1 MRNIVRFLKGHVP
14 AILLIL
20 VLLVAE
26 AWCDLAL
33 PGYTSDI
40 VDVGIQ
46 QGGIA
51 SPLPQELQSDSME
64 LLTLFLSDSDA
75 DTVRSSYRQN
85 DDGTWQLDSSLSSTR
100 KSDLE
105 SILITPMALCY
116 TAGQQEGSQL
126 DMLPQAVATGQI
138 TRDQLLA
145 MEDQAL
151 SQMGDI
157 SDSMLRQMA
166 TEYLKD
172 EYSALGKD
180 LGAIQTRYLLITG
193 GKMLGITLLSVLCV
207 IVITLLA
214 SRIAAAVS
222 RDLRD
227 QVFRQVLSFSAA
239 EMDQFSTA
247 SLITRSTNDIQ
258 QIQMV
263 IVMLLRMVLYAPI
276 LGIGGILKV
285 AATKTGLGWIIA
297 VAVGCLLGLVL
308 LLVSIAMPKFK
319 KMQTLVDDLN
329 LVSRE
334 ILTGVPVIRAFSREQ
349 HAIAHFDE
357 ANTNLKN
364 NQLFVNRVMAIMS
377 PLMMFIM
384 YGITAMI
391 LWFGAKGIDLGT
403 MQTGDL
409 TAFITYTMQIVMSF
423 MMITMVSIM
432 LPRASVAADRIME
445 VLNTTSSVADPAA
458 PVSVPQASGALEFHD
473 VSFTYPG
480 GESPVLSHISFTA
493 RPGETTAIIGATGS
507 GKSTLLNL
515 IPRFYDVSEGC
526 ITLDGQDIRS
536 LSQHDLRAQL
546 GYVPQ
551 KGILFSGDMESNL
564 KFGGEHISDEAMVA
578 AAGIAQA
585 DDFISEKAEGYH
597 APIAQ
602 GGSNVSGG
610 QKQRL
615 SIARAIAAD
624 PKIYLFDDSFSALD
638 YKTDAALRQAL
649 AKAAADATIVIVA
662 QRISTVMKAQQ
673 ILVLDEGRIVGRGT
687 HETLLKTCPTYL
699 DIAKSQLSAKELGL
713 EGGLSHGE

>member
-33 PGYTSDI
+33 PSYTSDI

-46 QGGIA
+46 QGGIS
-51 SPLPQELQSDSME
+51 SPLPQELQDSSME
-64 LLTLFLSDSDA
+64 LLTLFLEDSDA
-75 DTVRSSYRQN
+75 AIVRAAYTQDS
-85 DDGTWQLDSSLSSTR
+85 DGNWTLQGGLTAQE
-100 KSDLE
+100 KQDLTD
-105 SILITPMALCY
+105 LLRVPMALCY
-116 TAGQQEGSQL
+116 TAKQQGETDL
-126 DMLPQAVATGQI
+126 TMLPQAIAAGQV
-138 TRDQLLA
+138 TKDQLLA
-145 MEDQAL
+145 MKDQAL
-151 SQMGDI
+151 AQMGDL
-157 SDSMLRQMA
+157 SDTMLNQMA
-166 TEYLKD
+166 TEYLKE
-172 EYSALGKD
+172 EYTALGID
-180 LGAIQTRYLLITG
+180 LDDIQTHYLLVTG

-207 IVITLLA
+207 IIITLLA

-227 QVFRQVLSFSAA
+227 QVFRRVLSFSNR

-308 LLVSIAMPKFK
+308 ILMSVAMPKFK

-334 ILTGVPVIRAFSREQ
+334 ILTGVPVIRAFSREE
-349 HAIAHFDE
+349 HAVAHFDE

-364 NQLFVNRVMAIMS
+364 NQLFVNRVMSIMS

-445 VLNTTSSVADPAA
+445 ILNTNTSVEDPAQPKDA
-458 PVSVPQASGALEFHD
+458 ANLTGQVEFHD

-480 GESPVLSHISFTA
+480 SEAPALSHISFTA
-493 RPGETTAIIGATGS
+493 NPGETTAIIGSTGS

-515 IPRFYDVSEGC
+515 IPRFYDVSQGS
-526 ITLDGQDIRS
+526 ITLGGTDLRQ

-551 KGILFSGDMESNL
+551 KGVLFSGDIESNL
-564 KFGGEHISDEAMVA
+564 KFGGKHITNDAMVTA
-578 AAGIAQA
+578 AQIAQA
-585 DDFISEKAEGYH
+585 TEFIESKPDGYH
-597 APIAQ
+597 SSIAQ

-615 SIARAIAAD
+615 SIARAVAGN

-638 YKTDAALRQAL
+638 YKTDVALRQAL
-649 AKAAADATIVIVA
+649 AENVSDATIIIVA
-662 QRISTVMKAQQ
+662 QRISTVMKAEQ

-687 HETLLKTCPTYL
+687 HQELLRTCPTYL
-699 DIAKSQLSAKELGL
+699 DIAKSQLSPKELGL
-713 EGGLSHGE
+713 EGGN

>member
-1 MRNIVRFLKGHVP
+1 MRNIARFLKGHIP
-14 AILLIL
+14 AIALIL

-33 PGYTSDI
+33 PSYTSDI

-46 QGGIA
+46 QGGIS
-51 SPLPQELQSDSME
+51 SPLPEQLRDESMQ
-64 LLTLFLSDSDA
+64 LLTLFMSDSDA
-75 DTVRSSYRQN
+75 DTVRAAYGQ
-85 DDGTWQLDSSLSSTR
+85 DQDGAWQLSDTLSASE
-100 KSDLE
+100 KSQLE
-105 SILITPMALCY
+105 DILLTPMALCY
-116 TAGQQEGSQL
+116 TAEQQEGNQL
-126 DMLPQAVATGQI
+126 DMLPQAVAAGQI
-138 TRDQLLA
+138 TKEQIVAMKDTALA
-145 MEDQAL
+145 
-151 SQMGDI
+151 QMGDL
-157 SDSMLRQMA
+157 SDTMLQQMA
-166 TEYLKD
+166 TEYLKE
-172 EYSALGKD
+172 EYTALGVD
-180 LGAIQTRYLLITG
+180 LGAIQRHYLWVTG
-193 GKMLGITLLSVLCV
+193 GKMLGITLGSVLCV
-207 IVITLLA
+207 IIITLLA

-239 EMDQFSTA
+239 ETDRFSTA

-285 AATKTGLGWIIA
+285 SATKTGLGWIIA

-308 LLVSIAMPKFK
+308 ILMAVAMPKFK

-334 ILTGVPVIRAFSREQ
+334 ILTGVSVIRAFSRED
-349 HAIAHFDE
+349 HAVAHFDE

-391 LWFGAKGIDLGT
+391 LWFGAKGINLGT

-445 VLNTTSSVADPAA
+445 VLNTKPSVTDPTQPESATDLNGT
-458 PVSVPQASGALEFHD
+458 VEFQD
-473 VSFTYPG
+473 VSFCYPG
-480 GESPVLSHISFTA
+480 SEAPALSHISFTA
-493 RPGETTAIIGATGS
+493 KPGETTAIIGSTGS

-515 IPRFYDVSEGC
+515 IPRFYDATQGRV
-526 ITLDGQDIRS
+526 TLGGRDIRS
-536 LSQHDLRAQL
+536 LTQHDLRAQL

-551 KGILFSGDMESNL
+551 KGVLFSGDIESNL
-564 KFGGEHISDEAMVA
+564 KFGGEHITDEAMEKA
-578 AAGIAQA
+578 AEIAQA
-585 DDFISEKAEGYH
+585 TEFISGKPVGYH
-597 APIAQ
+597 SSIAQ

-615 SIARAIAAD
+615 SIARAIAGD
-624 PKIYLFDDSFSALD
+624 PKVYLFDDSFSALD

-649 AKAAADATIVIVA
+649 ADNVGDATVIIVA

-673 ILVLDEGRIVGRGT
+673 ILVLDEGKIVGRGT
-687 HETLLKTCPTYL
+687 HEELLRSCPTYL
-699 DIAKSQLSAKELGL
+699 DIAKSQLSAQELGL
-713 EGGLSHGE
+713 EGGA

>member
-20 VLLVAE
+20 MLLVAE

-51 SPLPQELQSDSME
+51 SPLPEQLQSDSME
-64 LLTLFLSDSDA
+64 LLTLFLSDSNA
-75 DTVRSSYRQN
+75 NTVRSSYTLSS
-85 DDGTWQLDSSLSSTR
+85 DGIWQLDSSLSGTQ
-100 KSDLE
+100 KSELE
-105 SILITPMALCY
+105 TILITPMALCY

-126 DMLPQAVATGQI
+126 DMLPQAVAAGQI
-138 TRDQLLA
+138 TKEQLLA
-145 MEDQAL
+145 MKDQAL

-180 LGAIQTRYLLITG
+180 LNAIQTHYLLITG
-193 GKMLGITLLSVLCV
+193 GKMLGITLLSILCV

-308 LLVSIAMPKFK
+308 ILVSIAMPKFK

-349 HAIAHFDE
+349 HAVDHFDE

-391 LWFGAKGIDLGT
+391 VWFGAKGIDLGT

-458 PVSVPQASGALEFHD
+458 PASVTQVSGELAFHD

-480 GESPVLSHISFTA
+480 GESPALSHISFTA
-493 RPGETTAIIGATGS
+493 RPGETTAIIGSTGS

-515 IPRFYDVSEGC
+515 IPRFYDASEGS

-536 LSQHDLRAQL
+536 ISQHDLRQQL

-551 KGILFSGDMESNL
+551 KGILFSGDIESNL
-564 KFGGEHISDEAMVA
+564 KFGGEHISDDAMVSA
-578 AAGIAQA
+578 ARIAQA
-585 DDFISEKAEGYH
+585 DDFISQKAEGYH

-615 SIARAIAAD
+615 SIARAIAAN

-687 HETLLKTCPTYL
+687 HEELLKNCPTYL

-713 EGGLSHGE
+713 EGGIPHGE

>member
-20 VLLVAE
+20 MLLVAE

-51 SPLPQELQSDSME
+51 SPLPEQLQSDSME
-64 LLTLFLSDSDA
+64 LLTLFLSDSNA
-75 DTVRSSYRQN
+75 NTVRSSYTLSS
-85 DDGTWQLDSSLSSTR
+85 DGIWQLDSSLSGTQ
-100 KSDLE
+100 KSELE
-105 SILITPMALCY
+105 TILITPMALCY

-126 DMLPQAVATGQI
+126 DMLPQAVAAGQI
-138 TRDQLLA
+138 TKEQLLA
-145 MEDQAL
+145 MKDQAL
-151 SQMGDI
+151 SQMGDS

-180 LGAIQTRYLLITG
+180 LNAIQTHYLLITG
-193 GKMLGITLLSVLCV
+193 GKMLGITLLSILCV

-227 QVFRQVLSFSAA
+227 QVLRQVLSFSAA

-308 LLVSIAMPKFK
+308 ILVSIAMPKFK

-349 HAIAHFDE
+349 HAVDHFDE

-391 LWFGAKGIDLGT
+391 VWFGAKGIDLGT

-458 PVSVPQASGALEFHD
+458 PASITQVSGELAFHD

-480 GESPVLSHISFTA
+480 GESPALSHISFTA
-493 RPGETTAIIGATGS
+493 RPGETTAIIGSTGS

-515 IPRFYDVSEGC
+515 IPRFYDASEGS

-536 LSQHDLRAQL
+536 ISQHDLRQQL

-551 KGILFSGDMESNL
+551 KGILFSGDIESNL
-564 KFGGEHISDEAMVA
+564 KFGGEHISDDAMVSA
-578 AAGIAQA
+578 ARIAQA
-585 DDFISEKAEGYH
+585 DDFISQKAEGYH

-615 SIARAIAAD
+615 SIARAIAAN

-687 HETLLKTCPTYL
+687 HEELLKNCPTYL

-713 EGGLSHGE
+713 EGGIPHGE

>member
-20 VLLVAE
+20 MLLVAE

-51 SPLPQELQSDSME
+51 SPLPEQLQSDSME

-75 DTVRSSYRQN
+75 NTVRSSYTLSS
-85 DDGTWQLDSSLSSTR
+85 DGIWQLDSSLSGTQ
-100 KSDLE
+100 KSELE
-105 SILITPMALCY
+105 TILITPMALCY

-126 DMLPQAVATGQI
+126 DMLPQAIAAGQI
-138 TRDQLLA
+138 TKEQLLA
-145 MEDQAL
+145 MKDQAL

-180 LGAIQTRYLLITG
+180 LNAIQTHYLLITG

-308 LLVSIAMPKFK
+308 ILVSIAMPKFK

-334 ILTGVPVIRAFSREQ
+334 ILTGVPVIRAF
-349 HAIAHFDE
+349 
-357 ANTNLKN
+357 
-364 NQLFVNRVMAIMS
+364 
-377 PLMMFIM
+377 
-384 YGITAMI
+384 
-391 LWFGAKGIDLGT
+391 
-403 MQTGDL
+403 
-409 TAFITYTMQIVMSF
+409 
-423 MMITMVSIM
+423 
-432 LPRASVAADRIME
+432 
-445 VLNTTSSVADPAA
+445 
-458 PVSVPQASGALEFHD
+458 
-473 VSFTYPG
+473 YPG
-480 GESPVLSHISFTA
+480 AA
-493 RPGETTAIIGATGS
+493 R
-507 GKSTLLNL
+507 
-515 IPRFYDVSEGC
+515 R
-526 ITLDGQDIRS
+526 
-536 LSQHDLRAQL
+536 
-546 GYVPQ
+546 
-551 KGILFSGDMESNL
+551 
-564 KFGGEHISDEAMVA
+564 
-578 AAGIAQA
+578 
-585 DDFISEKAEGYH
+585 
-597 APIAQ
+597 
-602 GGSNVSGG
+602 
-610 QKQRL
+610 
-615 SIARAIAAD
+615 
-624 PKIYLFDDSFSALD
+624 
-638 YKTDAALRQAL
+638 
-649 AKAAADATIVIVA
+649 
-662 QRISTVMKAQQ
+662 
-673 ILVLDEGRIVGRGT
+673 
-687 HETLLKTCPTYL
+687 
-699 DIAKSQLSAKELGL
+699 
-713 EGGLSHGE
+713 

>member
-1 MRNIVRFLKGHVP
+1 MQMRNIVRFLKGHVP
-14 AILLIL
+14 AILVIL

-33 PGYTSDI
+33 PSYTSDI

-51 SPLPQELQSDSME
+51 SPVSEQLRDSSME
-64 LLTLFLSDSDA
+64 LLTLFLSDDDA
-75 DTVRSSYRQN
+75 DTVRSFYTQN
-85 DDGTWQLDSSLSSTR
+85 AEGVWELNDGLSGSE
-100 KSDLE
+100 KSQLE
-105 SILITPMALCY
+105 SLLTVPMALCY
-116 TAGQQEGSQL
+116 SAEQQGSTDL
-126 DMLPQAVATGQI
+126 SMLPQAVAAGQVS
-138 TRDQLLA
+138 RDQLLT
-145 MEDQAL
+145 MKDQAL
-151 SQMGDI
+151 EQMGDL
-157 SDSMLRQMA
+157 SDTMLGQMA
-166 TEYLKD
+166 AEYLKE
-172 EYSALGKD
+172 EYTALDID
-180 LGAIQTRYLLITG
+180 LDAIQTHYLLVTG
-193 GKMLGITLLSVLCV
+193 GKMLGITLASVLCV
-207 IVITLLA
+207 IIITLLA

-227 QVFRQVLSFSAA
+227 QVFRQVLSFSTA
-239 EMDQFSTA
+239 EMDHFSTA

-308 LLVSIAMPKFK
+308 ILMAVAMPKFK

-349 HAIAHFDE
+349 HAVEHFDE

-364 NQLFVNRVMAIMS
+364 NQLFVNRVMSIMS

-403 MQTGDL
+403 MQTGEL

-445 VLNTTSSVADPAA
+445 ILNTHTTVTDPDEAAALDSCKGQVA
-458 PVSVPQASGALEFHD
+458 FHD

-480 GESPVLSHISFTA
+480 SESPALSHISFTA
-493 RPGETTAIIGATGS
+493 NPGETTAIIGSTGS

-515 IPRFYDVSEGC
+515 IPRFYDATQGS
-526 ITLDGQDIRS
+526 ITLDGTDIRDYR
-536 LSQHDLRAQL
+536 QHDLRSVL

-551 KGILFSGDMESNL
+551 KGVLFSGDIESNL
-564 KFGGEHISDEAMVA
+564 KFGGKHITDEAMLSA
-578 AAGIAQA
+578 AEIAQA
-585 DDFISEKAEGYH
+585 TEFIESKPEHYH
-597 APIAQ
+597 SSIAQ

-615 SIARAIAAD
+615 SIARAIAGD
-624 PKIYLFDDSFSALD
+624 PKVYLFDDSFSALD
-638 YKTDAALRQAL
+638 YKTDVALRQAL
-649 AKAAADATIVIVA
+649 SEKVSDATIIIVA

-673 ILVLDEGRIVGRGT
+673 ILVLDEGEIVGRGT
-687 HETLLKTCPTYL
+687 HEELLRSCPTYL
-699 DIAKSQLSAKELGL
+699 DIAKSQLSEQELGL
-713 EGGLSHGE
+713 EGGN

>member
-20 VLLVAE
+20 MLLVAE

-51 SPLPQELQSDSME
+51 SPLPEQLQSDSME

-75 DTVRSSYRQN
+75 NTVRSFYTLSS
-85 DDGTWQLDSSLSSTR
+85 DGIWQLDSSLSGTQ
-100 KSDLE
+100 KLE
-105 SILITPMALCY
+105 LETILITPMALCY

-126 DMLPQAVATGQI
+126 DMLPQAIAAGQI
-138 TRDQLLA
+138 TKEQLLA
-145 MEDQAL
+145 MKDQAL

-180 LGAIQTRYLLITG
+180 LNAIQTHYLLITG

-308 LLVSIAMPKFK
+308 ILVSIAMPKFK

-349 HAIAHFDE
+349 HAVDHFDE

-391 LWFGAKGIDLGT
+391 VWFGAKGIDLGT

-432 LPRASVAADRIME
+432 LPRASNHGGTEYNILRGRSRSPGVCYSGIRRAGVPRCVLYLPRRRISGTQSHQLYRPSWRDHRHHRLHRQRKVHAAEPDPP
-445 VLNTTSSVADPAA
+445 VLRCIRGQHNTGRSEYPQYFPARPPAA
-458 PVSVPQASGALEFHD
+458 ARLRSAKGH
-473 VSFTYPG
+473 
-480 GESPVLSHISFTA
+480 PVLGGY
-493 RPGETTAIIGATGS
+493 RKQPE
-507 GKSTLLNL
+507 
-515 IPRFYDVSEGC
+515 
-526 ITLDGQDIRS
+526 IR
-536 LSQHDLRAQL
+536 R
-546 GYVPQ
+546 
-551 KGILFSGDMESNL
+551 
-564 KFGGEHISDEAMVA
+564 
-578 AAGIAQA
+578 
-585 DDFISEKAEGYH
+585 
-597 APIAQ
+597 
-602 GGSNVSGG
+602 
-610 QKQRL
+610 
-615 SIARAIAAD
+615 
-624 PKIYLFDDSFSALD
+624 
-638 YKTDAALRQAL
+638 
-649 AKAAADATIVIVA
+649 
-662 QRISTVMKAQQ
+662 
-673 ILVLDEGRIVGRGT
+673 
-687 HETLLKTCPTYL
+687 
-699 DIAKSQLSAKELGL
+699 
-713 EGGLSHGE
+713 

>member
-51 SPLPQELQSDSME
+51 SPLPEELRSDSME

-75 DTVRSSYRQN
+75 ETVRSSYRQN
-85 DDGTWQLDSSLSSTR
+85 DDGIWQLDSSLSSAR
-100 KSDLE
+100 KTELE

-126 DMLPQAVATGQI
+126 DMLPQAVAAGQI

-145 MEDQAL
+145 MKEQAL
-151 SQMGDI
+151 SQLGDI

-180 LGAIQTRYLLITG
+180 LGAIQTHYLLITG

-227 QVFRQVLSFSAA
+227 QVFRHVLSFSAA

-308 LLVSIAMPKFK
+308 ILVSIAMPKFK

-349 HAIAHFDE
+349 HAVAHFDE

-391 LWFGAKGIDLGT
+391 VWFGAKGIDLGT

-445 VLNTTSSVADPAA
+445 VLNTASTVADPAA
-458 PVSVPQASGALEFHD
+458 PISVSQASGALEFHD

-480 GESPVLSHISFTA
+480 GESPALSHISFTA

-515 IPRFYDVSEGC
+515 IPRFYDVSEGS

-551 KGILFSGDMESNL
+551 KGILFSGDVESNL
-564 KFGGEHISDEAMVA
+564 KFGGEHISDEAMTA
-578 AAGIAQA
+578 AARTAQA
-585 DDFISEKAEGYH
+585 DDFISQKPEGYH

-649 AKAAADATIVIVA
+649 SKAAADATIVIVA

-687 HETLLKTCPTYL
+687 HEALLKTCPTYL
-699 DIAKSQLSAKELGL
+699 GIAKSQLSAKELGL

>member
-1 MRNIVRFLKGHVP
+1 MRNIVRFLKGHIP
-14 AILLIL
+14 SILLIL

-33 PGYTSDI
+33 PSYTSDI

-46 QGGIA
+46 QGGID
-51 SPLPQELQSDSME
+51 SPLPEHLRDSSMQLLQ
-64 LLTLFLSDSDA
+64 LFLSDSDVE
-75 DTVRSSYRQN
+75 TVQSAYSQ
-85 DDGTWQLDSSLSSTR
+85 DDEGVWQLRDDLSASEQS
-100 KSDLE
+100 KLE
-105 SILITPMALCY
+105 EILLTPMALCY
-116 TAGQQEGSQL
+116 TAQQQEGSQL
-126 DMLPQAVATGQI
+126 EMLPQAVAAGQI
-138 TRDQLLA
+138 TKDQLLS
-145 MEDQAL
+145 MKDEAL
-151 SQMGDI
+151 SQMGDL
-157 SDSMLRQMA
+157 SDTMLQQMA
-166 TEYLKD
+166 TEYLKA
-172 EYSALGKD
+172 EYTALNID
-180 LGAIQTRYLLITG
+180 LDAIQSHYLWVTG
-193 GKMLGITLLSVLCV
+193 GKMLGITLISVLCV
-207 IVITLLA
+207 IIITLVA
-214 SRIAAAVS
+214 SRVAAAVS

-239 EMDQFSTA
+239 ETDQFSTA

-276 LGIGGILKV
+276 LGIGGIVKV

-308 LLVSIAMPKFK
+308 ILMAVAMPKFK

-334 ILTGVPVIRAFSREQ
+334 ILTGVPVIRAFSREE
-349 HAIAHFDE
+349 HAVEHFDQ

-364 NQLFVNRVMAIMS
+364 NQLFVNRVMAVMS

-391 LWFGAKGIDLGT
+391 VWFGAKGIDLGT

-432 LPRASVAADRIME
+432 LPRASVAANRIME
-445 VLNTTSSVADPAA
+445 VLNTKPSIADPA
-458 PVSVPQASGALEFHD
+458 VPEDAKNLGGTVEFQD
-473 VSFTYPG
+473 VSFCYPG
-480 GESPVLSHISFTA
+480 SETPALSHISFTA
-493 RPGETTAIIGATGS
+493 RPGETTAIIGSTGS

-515 IPRFYDVSEGC
+515 IPRFYDATTGR
-526 ITLDGQDIRS
+526 ITLGGKDSRS
-536 LSQHDLRAQL
+536 LSQHDLRSML

-551 KGILFSGDMESNL
+551 KGVLFSGDIESNL
-564 KFGGEHISDEAMVA
+564 KFGGSHITDAAMEKA
-578 AAGIAQA
+578 AEIAQA
-585 DDFISEKAEGYH
+585 TEFISSKPDGYH
-597 APIAQ
+597 SSIAQ

-615 SIARAIAAD
+615 SIARAIAGN
-624 PKIYLFDDSFSALD
+624 PQVYLFDDSFSALD

-649 AKAAADATIVIVA
+649 ADNVGDATVIIVA

-673 ILVLDEGRIVGRGT
+673 ILVLDEGEIVGRGT
-687 HETLLKTCPTYL
+687 HEELLKTCPTYL
-699 DIAKSQLSAKELGL
+699 DIAKSQLSAQELGL
-713 EGGLSHGE
+713 EGGN

>member
-1 MRNIVRFLKGHVP
+1 
-14 AILLIL
+14 
-20 VLLVAE
+20 
-26 AWCDLAL
+26 
-33 PGYTSDI
+33 
-40 VDVGIQ
+40 
-46 QGGIA
+46 
-51 SPLPQELQSDSME
+51 
-64 LLTLFLSDSDA
+64 
-75 DTVRSSYRQN
+75 
-85 DDGTWQLDSSLSSTR
+85 
-100 KSDLE
+100 
-105 SILITPMALCY
+105 
-116 TAGQQEGSQL
+116 
-126 DMLPQAVATGQI
+126 
-138 TRDQLLA
+138 
-145 MEDQAL
+145 
-151 SQMGDI
+151 
-157 SDSMLRQMA
+157 
-166 TEYLKD
+166 
-172 EYSALGKD
+172 
-180 LGAIQTRYLLITG
+180 
-193 GKMLGITLLSVLCV
+193 
-207 IVITLLA
+207 
-214 SRIAAAVS
+214 
-222 RDLRD
+222 
-227 QVFRQVLSFSAA
+227 
-239 EMDQFSTA
+239 
-247 SLITRSTNDIQ
+247 
-258 QIQMV
+258 
-263 IVMLLRMVLYAPI
+263 
-276 LGIGGILKV
+276 
-285 AATKTGLGWIIA
+285 
-297 VAVGCLLGLVL
+297 
-308 LLVSIAMPKFK
+308 MPKFK

-349 HAIAHFDE
+349 HAVDHFDE

-391 LWFGAKGIDLGT
+391 VWFGAKGIDLGT

-458 PVSVPQASGALEFHD
+458 PASVTQVSGELAFHD

-480 GESPVLSHISFTA
+480 GESPALSHISFTA
-493 RPGETTAIIGATGS
+493 RPGETTAIIGSTGS

-515 IPRFYDVSEGC
+515 IPRFYDASEGS

-536 LSQHDLRAQL
+536 ISQHDLRQQL

-551 KGILFSGDMESNL
+551 KGILFSGDIESNL
-564 KFGGEHISDEAMVA
+564 KFGGEHISDDAMVSA
-578 AAGIAQA
+578 ARIAQA
-585 DDFISEKAEGYH
+585 DDFISQKAEGYH

-615 SIARAIAAD
+615 SIARAIAAN

-687 HETLLKTCPTYL
+687 HEELLKNCPTYL

-713 EGGLSHGE
+713 EGGIPHGE

>member
-20 VLLVAE
+20 MLLVAE

-51 SPLPQELQSDSME
+51 SPLPEQLQSDSME

-75 DTVRSSYRQN
+75 NTVRSFYTLSS
-85 DDGTWQLDSSLSSTR
+85 DGIWQLDSSLSGTQ
-100 KSDLE
+100 KSELE
-105 SILITPMALCY
+105 TILITPMALCY

-126 DMLPQAVATGQI
+126 DMLPQAIAAGQI
-138 TRDQLLA
+138 TKEQLLA
-145 MEDQAL
+145 MKDQAL

-180 LGAIQTRYLLITG
+180 LNAIQTHYLLITG

-308 LLVSIAMPKFK
+308 ILVSIAMPKFK

-349 HAIAHFDE
+349 HAVDHFDE

-391 LWFGAKGIDLGT
+391 VWFGAKGIDLGT

-458 PVSVPQASGALEFHD
+458 PASVTQASGELAFHD

-480 GESPVLSHISFTA
+480 GESPALSHISFTA
-493 RPGETTAIIGATGS
+493 RPGETTAIIGSTGS

-515 IPRFYDVSEGC
+515 IPRFYDASEGS

-536 LSQHDLRAQL
+536 ISQHDLRQQL

-551 KGILFSGDMESNL
+551 KGILFSGDIESNL
-564 KFGGEHISDEAMVA
+564 KFGGKHISDDAMVSA
-578 AAGIAQA
+578 ARIAQA
-585 DDFISEKAEGYH
+585 DDFISQKAEGYH

-615 SIARAIAAD
+615 SIARAIAAS

-687 HETLLKTCPTYL
+687 HEELLKNCPTYL